1 MASATVKGNYAS
13 IAYMEHT
20 YKYRRLAQDSEL
32 CTILCFIYETDRQP
46 THDAAQNETFHFRSI
61 NSFGPGATFKCHSE
75 GTNTGRGQREGER
88 CKSNRQTD
96 TTGPKATCNTFVRQ
110 LHVAVNFHQLLAY
123 TIYTAQ
129 TRKTPLQKL
138 PEYAQREEGVLSGGR
153 AIHAG
158 SDPAGKPGP
167 MDALNLKLF
176 YPTYFR
182 RHDYCLP
189 CPACN
194 CFVVSILFSSTFVEL
209 FAIYTHKQQQQQP
222 ELAVGRSLCQQRR
235 ANDCQLPEAGT
246 INKQKRQMNP
256 WGEPEALGSAGTE
269 LYCTVRYFAHTELK
283 FKFAAEQFANKF
295 Q

>member
-1 MASATVKGNYAS
+1 MTNATVKGNYAS

-20 YKYRRLAQDSEL
+20 YKYRRLAQYSEL

-75 GTNTGRGQREGER
+75 GTNTGRVAGGDGKR

-110 LHVAVNFHQLLAY
+110 LQVAVNFHQLLAY

-129 TRKTPLQKL
+129 TRKTSLQKL

-153 AIHAG
+153 AIPAG

-209 FAIYTHKQQQQQP
+209 FAIYTHKQQQQQQQP

-256 WGEPEALGSAGTE
+256 WGEPEALGSLGTE
-269 LYCTVRYFAHTELK
+269 LYCTVRYFPHTEPK
-283 FKFAAEQFANKF
+283 FKFANKF